1 MLRLAGTLALAFFG
15 PAAFAAPRAPIIDM
29 HLHAHTLDDYGGG
42 AAVCTN
48 DAPLEFPGVDPREP
62 ITIAAVMK
70 CAHPLTNAASDDAVM
85 RESLALLERRNI
97 YAVTSGLLPE
107 VEKWRAASPAR
118 VIPAISFVT
127 DSPRSVAEL
136 RELHHAGRFAVFA
149 EIGAQ
154 YRGISLDD
162 PKLEPYFALAEE
174 LDVPVGVHLGEG
186 PPGGMHVGGNPDYR
200 VSLGHPLQLE
210 PVLVRHPK
218 LRLYVMHYASPFVD
232 EMIALLYSHPQVF
245 VDVAQNDWGFPR
257 AHFYSQLKRL
267 VDAGFGK
274 RILFGS
280 DQMIW
285 PHTIEVA
292 IDTIEKA
299 PFLSAAQ
306 KRDIFYDNA
315 ARFLRLGAQERARH
329 ARGAP

>member
-1 MLRLAGTLALAFFG
+1 MRRVGGTVALTCVASMTLAAS
-15 PAAFAAPRAPIIDM
+15 PAPIIDM

-48 DAPLEFPGVDPREP
+48 DAPMEFPGVDPREP

-70 CAHPLTNAASDDAVM
+70 CAHPLPNAASDDAVM
-85 RESLALLERRNI
+85 RESLALLERHNI
-97 YAVTSGLLPE
+97 YAVTSGQLPE
-107 VEKWRAASPAR
+107 VEKWRAAAKDR
-118 VIPAISFVT
+118 VIPAISFLT
-127 DSPRSVAEL
+127 DSPRSLDEL
-136 RELHHAGRFAVFA
+136 RELHRASRFAVFA

-162 PKLEPYFALAEE
+162 PRLEPYFALAEE
-174 LDVPVGVHLGEG
+174 LDIPVGVHLGEG
-186 PPGGMHVGGNPDYR
+186 PPGGVHVGGNPDYR

-267 VDAGFGK
+267 VDAGFAR

-285 PHTIEVA
+285 PRTIEVA

-299 PFLSAAQ
+299 PFLTAAQ
-306 KRDIFYDNA
+306 KRDIFYENA
-315 ARFLRLGAQERARH
+315 ARFLRVSAEERARQ